1 MVRYILGVD
10 VGSTH
15 TDAVIVDDNGN
26 FISGAKTI
34 TTPDVTT
41 GIINAMKL
49 VLEKTKINRDDIAAV
64 SFGTTHVLNAI
75 IQRKGLGK
83 VGVIRIGAP
92 ATRSVDPG
100 IDWPEDLRKSVI
112 AGHVIL
118 RGGHEYTGEP
128 IVELDEEGVI
138 KALNLFKNLG
148 VDAIAVTSVFSIV
161 NPEHEVFVQE
171 KAREILPETLV
182 VLSHE
187 IGSVGLLERENA
199 TILNAAVLNVMQRAI
214 NALEKALQDLNLSHA
229 KMFFAQNDGTVASKE
244 YIAKYPIFTVVAPIS
259 NSIRGAY
266 VLTKI
271 PNAIVADTGGTTTN
285 IGVLRKGYP
294 REALEVEIA
303 GVRTNIRAPDI
314 VSIGLGGGSVVKIY
328 GDDIVVGPESVG
340 YRLIEEGIA
349 WGGNTLTAT
358 DVALAKGVMTIDDPR
373 CNPELAK
380 RKLDPKLVE
389 KIYEKMVKILEDSI
403 DKVKTSPEPEIVILV
418 GGGSAMWPR
427 KLAGAKEVIRP
438 EFAQYANAVGAA
450 TALIG
455 ASVEK
460 AFSYE
465 SIPREKAIS
474 ITIDEA
480 KKKAIEAGADPSTL
494 EVAEVEEIA
503 MPYLPGNAVKIR
515 VKVVGKLKL

>member
-1 MVRYILGVD
+1 MTKYILGVD

-15 TDAVIVDDNGN
+15 TDAVIVDENGN
-26 FISGAKTI
+26 FIGGAKTI

-41 GIINAMKL
+41 GIINSMKL
-49 VLEKTKINRDDIAAV
+49 VLEKTAINRDEIASV
-64 SFGTTHVLNAI
+64 SFGTTHIINAI
-75 IQRKGLGK
+75 VQRKNLGR

-100 IDWPEDLRKSVI
+100 LDWPEDLRKAVI
-112 AGHVIL
+112 AGYTII
-118 RGGHEYTGEP
+118 RGGHEYTGEH
-128 IVELDEEGVI
+128 IVELDRDGI
-138 KALNLFKNLG
+138 TKALHAFKDMK

-161 NPEHEVFVQE
+161 NPEHELFVKE
-171 KAREILPETLV
+171 KAMEIMPGTPI
-182 VLSHE
+182 VLSYE
-187 IGSVGLLERENA
+187 IGSIGLLERENA
-199 TILNAAVLNVMQRAI
+199 TILNAAVLGVMQRAI
-214 NALEKALQDLNLSHA
+214 TALEKSLHDLNLDHA
-229 KMFFAQNDGTVASKE
+229 RMFFAQNDGTIATKE

-271 PNAIVADTGGTTTN
+271 PNAIVVDTGGTTSN

-294 REALEVEIA
+294 REALEIEIA
-303 GVRTNIRAPDI
+303 GVRTNIRSPD
-314 VSIGLGGGSVVKIY
+314 VVAVGLAGGSIIKVSRDEIA
-328 GDDIVVGPESVG
+328 IGPESVG

-349 WGGNTLTAT
+349 WGGNTITAT
-358 DVALAKGVMTIDDPR
+358 DIALAKGVMSIDDPR
-373 CNPELAK
+373 CKPELARQK
-380 RKLDPKLVE
+380 IDPILVE
-389 KIYEKMVKILEDSI
+389 KVYEKMVRMLEDSI
-403 DKVKTSPEPEIVILV
+403 DRVKTSPEPETIILV

-427 KLAGAKEVIRP
+427 KLTGAKEVIRP

-465 SIPREKAIS
+465 STPREKAIA
-474 ITIDEA
+474 TVVDEA
-480 KKKAIEAGADPSTL
+480 KRRAVEAGADSSTL
-494 EVAEVEEIA
+494 DVAEVEEIA

-515 VKVVGKLKL
+515 VKVIGKLKL